1 MEKIKNINNDE
12 IINYEISNMDNLKGT
27 DGGVGGAGGGFGQD
41 IEENKTM
48 SWWYNLIGDNNA
60 QWIRN

>member
-27 DGGVGGAGGGFGQD
+27 DGGGGGAGGGFGQD
-41 IEENKTM
+41 IEENKTI
-48 SWWYNLIGDNNA
+48 S
-60 QWIRN
+60 